1 MLAAMRGE
9 TPDLLPYAPRFDLW
23 YNANAYRATLPKRHQ
38 GRTHDEIARAEG
50 WALHKVI
57 PELLEVVD
65 PSENITRGIGL
76 YSLKENGYRIN
87 FSPDIELKVEK
98 SRQGAEESTR
108 VEYHTPKGVVST
120 KEVINEEMR
129 QAGVS
134 ITWVQEHAIKSPQD
148 YGIWATVFENIT
160 VTPDYGRYRAWQERI
175 GDDGVAVM
183 MATFSASP
191 IHHIQ
196 RDFLDATEFFFH
208 YNDHQ
213 REMRR
218 LAEAIG
224 LVYEQILKVVADSP
238 AEVVLWGANY
248 DDMITYPPYFRK
260 EMTPWLR
267 KASEALASKG
277 KLLISHCDGE
287 NQGLIDVIAESGI
300 DVAEAVCCA
309 PMTKLPIHLYYDR
322 WCRSDRLTLMGGL
335 VQSLLSPATA
345 SLEELNTY
353 LDHFFK
359 AVAPGNRLIMS
370 VADTT
375 PPNADFE
382 RLVLVG
388 ERIEREGRLPLEAG
402 AFRPLSQGQL
412 KAAGRRPL
420 REPGDAQ
427 TFKAVHE
434 RVLAGDHGG
443 IKVLVR
449 ELLDKGVGAADILNK
464 GMLTAMEVISGRFRD
479 GTVFIP
485 EVLLSAR
492 AMNEALAVLEPFLAK
507 EEKRAGGK
515 VVIGTVRGDLHDIGK
530 NMVATMLRGVG
541 FQVIDLGINL
551 RAEDFV
557 ASVEKHRPD
566 ILGMSAL
573 LTTTMPEMK
582 KVIDMLVAAGLRNRV
597 KVMVGGAPVNEK
609 FAVDIG
615 ADGYGADA
623 GSSVDLARL
632 LVQEK
637 RGTQMNTDFTG
648 KKV

>member
-1 MLAAMRGE
+1 MTKKERILMAMRGE
-9 TPDLLPYAPRFDLW
+9 TPDKLPYVPRFDLW
-23 YNANAYRATLPKRHQ
+23 YNANSYRGTLPKRHQ
-38 GRTHDEIARAEG
+38 GRSHDEIARAEG

-65 PSENITRGIGL
+65 PQENLTRGIGL

-87 FSPDIELKVEK
+87 FSPNVKLEVQK

-108 VEYHTPKGVVST
+108 VEYHTSKGVVST

-134 ITWVQEHAIKSPQD
+134 ITWVQERAIKRPQD
-148 YGIWATVFENIT
+148 YEIWATVFENIT
-160 VTPDYGRYRAWQERI
+160 VTPDYDRYRAWQRRI

-191 IHHIQ
+191 VHHIQ

-208 YNDHQ
+208 YNDHR
-213 REMRR
+213 REMQR

-224 LVYEQILKVVADSP
+224 LVYEQILRVVADSP
-238 AEVVLWGANY
+238 AEAVLWGANY
-248 DDMITYPPYFRK
+248 DDMITYPPYFQK

-267 KASEALASKG
+267 KASEVLASKG
-277 KLLISHCDGE
+277 MLVISHCDGE
-287 NQGLIDVIAESGI
+287 NQGLIDVIADSGMH
-300 DVAEAVCCA
+300 VAEAVCCA
-309 PMTKLPIHLYYDR
+309 PMTKLPIELYYER
-322 WCRSDRLTLMGGL
+322 WCRSNKLTLMGGL

-345 SLEELNTY
+345 SLDDLNDY

-359 AVAPGNRLIMS
+359 AVAPGKRIIMS

-375 PPNADFE
+375 PPNADFD
-382 RLVLVG
+382 RLVLIG
-388 ERIEREGRLPLEAG
+388 ERIDKEGRLPLEAG
-402 AFRPLSQGQL
+402 AARPLGKEQL
-412 KAAGRRPL
+412 KAAARRVAP
-420 REPGDAQ
+420 EAAADQ

-434 RVLAGDHGG
+434 DVLAGNHAGL
-443 IKVLVR
+443 KVRVQ
-449 ELLDKGVGAADILNK
+449 ELLHQGMNASDILNK

-492 AMNEALAVLEPFLAK
+492 AMNEALAVLEPHLAG
-507 EEKRAGGK
+507 EKKGATGK
-515 VVIGTVRGDLHDIGK
+515 VLIGTVRGDLHDIGK
-530 NMVATMLRGVG
+530 NMVTTMLRGVG
-541 FQVIDLGINL
+541 FQVVDLGINL
-551 RAEDFV
+551 SVEDFV
-557 ASVEKHRPD
+557 ANVEKHRPD

-582 KVIDMLVAAGLRNRV
+582 KVIDLLVTRGLRNPV

-609 FAVDIG
+609 FAADIG

-623 GSSVDLARL
+623 GSSVDLARRL
-632 LVQEK
+632 LQ
-637 RGTQMNTDFTG
+637 
-648 KKV
+648 KKE

>member
-1 MLAAMRGE
+1 MTKKERVLAAMRGE
-9 TPDLLPYAPRFDLW
+9 TPDMLPYTPRFDLW
-23 YNANAYRATLPKRHQ
+23 YNSNSYRGTLPKRHQ
-38 GRTHDEIARAEG
+38 GRTHDDIARAEG

-65 PSENITRGIGL
+65 PRENVTRGIGL

-87 FSPDIELKVEK
+87 FSPNVELKVEK

-134 ITWVQEHAIKSPQD
+134 ITWVQEHAVKRPQD
-148 YGIWATVFENIT
+148 YDIWATVFENIT
-160 VTPDYGRYRAWQERI
+160 VTPDYDRYRAWQQRI

-224 LVYEQILKVVADSP
+224 LVYDQILKVVADSP
-238 AEVVLWGANY
+238 AEAVLWGANY
-248 DDMITYPPYFRK
+248 DDMITYAPYFQK

-267 KASEALASKG
+267 KASEALAAKG
-277 KLLISHCDGE
+277 KLLICHCDGE
-287 NQGLIDVIAESGI
+287 NQGLIDVIADSGMH
-300 DVAEAVCCA
+300 VAEAVCCA
-309 PMTKLPIHLYYDR
+309 PMTKLPIDLYYDR
-322 WCRSDRLTLMGGL
+322 WCRSDKLTLMGGL

-345 SLEELNTY
+345 SLDDLNTY
-353 LDHFFK
+353 LDRFFK
-359 AVAPGNRLIMS
+359 AVAPGKRLIMS
-370 VADTT
+370 LADTT
-375 PPNADFE
+375 PPNADFD
-382 RLVLVG
+382 RLVLIG
-388 ERIEREGRLPLEAG
+388 ERIEKEGRLPLDAG
-402 AFRPLSQGQL
+402 AARPLGQEQL
-412 KAAGRRPL
+412 KAASRRVA
-420 REPGDAQ
+420 REQGDDQ
-427 TFKAVHE
+427 TFKTVHE
-434 RVLAGDHGG
+434 DVLAGNHAV
-443 IKVLVR
+443 IKIRVQ
-449 ELLDKGVGAADILNK
+449 ELLTQGIEATEILNK

-492 AMNEALAVLEPFLAK
+492 AMNEALSVLEPFLAK
-507 EEKRAGGK
+507 EKKAASGK
-515 VVIGTVRGDLHDIGK
+515 VLIGTVRGDLHDIGK

-541 FQVIDLGINL
+541 FQVVDLGINL

-582 KVIDMLVAAGLRNRV
+582 KVIDLLVAAGLRSRV
-597 KVMVGGAPVNEK
+597 KVVVGGAPVNEK
-609 FAVDIG
+609 FARDIG

-632 LVQEK
+632 LMRNK
-637 RGTQMNTDFTG
+637 G
-648 KKV
+648 

>member
-1 MLAAMRGE
+1 MTKKQRILTAMRGE
-9 TPDLLPYAPRFDLW
+9 ITDILPFTPRFDLW
-23 YNANAYRATLPKRHQ
+23 YNSNSYRGTLPKRHQ
-38 GRTHDEIARAEG
+38 GRTQDEIARAEG

-65 PSENITRGIGL
+65 PQENVTRGIGL
-76 YSLKENGYRIN
+76 YSLKENGYRIS
-87 FSPDIELKVEK
+87 FSPNIKLEVQK

-134 ITWVQEHAIKSPQD
+134 ITWVQEHAIKRPQD
-148 YGIWATVFENIT
+148 YEIWATVFENIT
-160 VTPDYGRYRAWQERI
+160 VTPDYDRYRAWQQRI

-208 YNDHQ
+208 YNDYQ

-224 LVYEQILKVVADSP
+224 LVYEQILKVVAESP

-248 DDMITYPPYFRK
+248 DDMITYPPYFRE

-267 KASEALASKG
+267 KASEVLASKG

-287 NQGLIDVIAESGI
+287 NQGLIDVIADSGI
-300 DVAEAVCCA
+300 HVAEAVCCA
-309 PMTKLPIHLYYDR
+309 PMTKLPIETYYER
-322 WCRSDRLTLMGGL
+322 WCRSNKLTLMGGL

-345 SLEELNTY
+345 SLDDLNTY

-359 AVAPGNRLIMS
+359 AVAPGKRLIMS

-375 PPNADFE
+375 PPNADFD

-388 ERIEREGRLPLEAG
+388 ERIQKEGRLPLEAG
-402 AFRPLSQGQL
+402 AARPLGQEQL
-412 KAAGRRPL
+412 RAAARRVV
-420 REPGDAQ
+420 REAGEDQ

-434 RVLAGDHGG
+434 DVLAGNHAG
-443 IKVLVR
+443 IKVRVQ
-449 ELLDKGVGAADILNK
+449 ELLTQGIEATDILNK

-492 AMNEALAVLEPFLAK
+492 AMNEALAVLEPHLAR
-507 EEKRAGGK
+507 EKKGASGK
-515 VVIGTVRGDLHDIGK
+515 VLIGTVHGDLHDIGK
-530 NMVATMLRGVG
+530 NMVVTMLRGVG
-541 FQVIDLGINL
+541 FQVVDLGINL
-551 RAEDFV
+551 RVEDFV
-557 ASVEKHRPD
+557 ANVEKHRPD
-566 ILGMSAL
+566 ILGLSAL

-582 KVIDMLVAAGLRNRV
+582 KVIDLLVARGLRSQV
-597 KVMVGGAPVNEK
+597 KVIVGGAPVNEK
-609 FAVDIG
+609 FARDIG

-623 GSSVDLARL
+623 GSSVDLARNL
-632 LVQEK
+632 MQ
-637 RGTQMNTDFTG
+637 
-648 KKV
+648 KKG